1 MYKLFTLSHILC
13 IIMHEI
19 CQTIIK
25 EQSDVVNVNNNTQIS
40 PFIHT
45 TGNTL

>member
-1 MYKLFTLSHILC
+1 MYKLFVLSHILC

-19 CQTIIK
+19 CQTITN
-25 EQSDVVNVNNNTQIS
+25 EQSDVVNVNNNTLLP